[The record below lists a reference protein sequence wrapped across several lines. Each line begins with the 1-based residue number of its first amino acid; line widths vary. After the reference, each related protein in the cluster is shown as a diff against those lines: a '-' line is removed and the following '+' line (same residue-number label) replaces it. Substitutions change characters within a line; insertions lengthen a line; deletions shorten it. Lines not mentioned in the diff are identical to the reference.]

1 MTDTH
6 LLVIT
11 GPVVNSYTKFVGSPE
26 ILHDHAP
33 DCHPSF
39 MGMDAWMTPQ
49 LNIALIRK
57 LRGTLMCLAYF
68 LTCYPW
74 VFVQPGIDRRP
85 VNWCSKLMPVLSH
98 FSL

>member
-33 DCHPSF
+33 DCHPVS
-39 MGMDAWMTPQ
+39 W
-49 LNIALIRK
+49 ALMH
-57 LRGTLMCLAYF
+57 G
-68 LTCYPW
+68 
-74 VFVQPGIDRRP
+74 
-85 VNWCSKLMPVLSH
+85 
-98 FSL
+98 